1 MPDDELI
8 RALVAPR
15 LVPQR
20 RLPPWA
26 LRSRQA
32 DRLPSLPA
40 TVRVIARAHSRPAY
54 RRANAQVPL
63 PAGLAKLDIGVV
75 GVADLTDRG
84 ITRLPDQSHLARRQT
99 DGGVDAFFAQHL
111 SGGPGRAN
119 ELAAASF
126 LELDVVNQRAERNA
140 RQRQAVARP
149 DLSLGPGHELVA
161 DLQS

>member
-32 DRLPSLPA
+32 DRLPSLPPA
-40 TVRVIARAHSRPAY
+40 PGRVIARAHSRPAY

-111 SGGPGRAN
+111 IRGPRPP
-119 ELAAASF
+119 
-126 LELDVVNQRAERNA
+126 NQL
-140 RQRQAVARP
+140 P
-149 DLSLGPGHELVA
+149 
-161 DLQS
+161 